1 MGNLNSVARFWSAS
15 TPPPPANQD
24 EDEVMVTQVLSQ
36 PLEPPREEDDDE
48 VEVTQVLS
56 QPTKRT
62 FKEED
67 GDKDKEEKGNDD
79 TKAVEISEAT
89 LVGQPKAESEGQLG
103 HCPFYTRSQNHLNNT
118 VLRIVRV
125 TARVC
130 LFCLFFLASPLI
142 FFYLLLTFIYTFLFS
157 KIQNNVVFLCPP
169 LHPETRV
176 GYCIRR
182 FCLIFKIQENSV
194 IFANEDGERVY
205 RTQQL
210 SSLPIQ
216 KLNEDGNSVANVN
229 CFDQAHRCFLK
240 G

>member
-103 HCPFYTRSQNHLNNT
+103 HCLFYTRSSNHLNNT

-142 FFYLLLTFIYTFLFS
+142 FFFYFSHLFIRFFFLKYRIMWCS
-157 KIQNNVVFLCPP
+157 CAHL
-169 LHPETRV
+169 
-176 GYCIRR
+176 CIRKQG
-182 FCLIFKIQENSV
+182 LAIAS
-194 IFANEDGERVY
+194 AG
-205 RTQQL
+205 
-210 SSLPIQ
+210 S
-216 KLNEDGNSVANVN
+216 A
-229 CFDQAHRCFLK
+229 CFLNYK
-240 G
+240 RTRLFLPMRMG